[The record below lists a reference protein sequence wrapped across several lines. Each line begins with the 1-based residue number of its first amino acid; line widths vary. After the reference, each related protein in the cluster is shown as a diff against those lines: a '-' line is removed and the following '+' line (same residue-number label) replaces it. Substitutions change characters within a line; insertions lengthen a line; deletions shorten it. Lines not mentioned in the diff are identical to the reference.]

1 MSLVT
6 PPKRSKKHYG
16 TSWWG
21 AAWIESME
29 RLGGERLKRGK
40 TYANT
45 GKVLSIKYEKEKI
58 LAKVAGNY
66 RPFYRV
72 EIGLNKLKE
81 SAIGLIETIL
91 EENPLIAVDLS
102 LGKLSPDLQRLTE
115 SRGIRLLPSTWLE
128 IRARCDCPD
137 YGDPCKHQAAVFYMM
152 ANELDKDPL
161 MLLRLRGLPESF
173 FKRKDIAVAS
183 DKTLKGLVSKIL
195 SAPELEINSEKN
207 YNQNFPNLDF
217 KIDNLLSLLTENPSF
232 EQGFDFKSFLKSFYA
247 QAAVNINS
255 LFSEDF
261 DAQKE
266 AIKADYKINLN
277 TQADSYLYLFVVSR
291 IEDGFE
297 DVFSVLNYDQ
307 QSYKEF
313 LDFSLNTDLNDLA
326 PRQAFLL
333 LLVQTAVEI
342 IRAGLFIPDLIFGA
356 EDSFTVRYLPLLIN
370 DNLKARLK
378 ILREIFPDDLIRL
391 DGKSLKK
398 DLSEELLSFFITNL
412 LHNCFINASSINATS
427 IHSSKIVSAFIFDYK
442 YLPSSFSEKNT
453 GKALLNWLSKLSI
466 QKTNISPMIRIE
478 DTSEVELYL
487 DVDVFNR
494 EKPLVSMLS
503 LRDLHLN
510 PNLKYYSE
518 TKEEIINSINR
529 QLAIAAEYI
538 PELNQIINSKGEALP
553 RIDLNRVAELLSKSR
568 FILELLGIQFILPKA
583 LQKILKPRLSVSAK
597 GKSSNTLSNLNMANL
612 LEFSYEV
619 SLGDTKISLAEFRKL
634 VKSTTNLVK
643 FNDEYVMLDPS
654 EIDSLFKQSQKPLPE
669 INKAIDILHYGLAQ
683 EINGIQL
690 NTSKDLES
698 FIKMLTKTEKVSI
711 PSNLNAQLR
720 PYQERGFKW
729 LYSNFKKNLGSC
741 IADDMGLGKTLQ
753 VITLLL
759 KVHSA
764 KSSDTP
770 SLVVCP
776 TTLIGN
782 WVKECAKFA
791 PSLRVSVYHGAE
803 RSLKTKGAD
812 IVISSYGILRR
823 DLKKFNKH
831 DWNLFIIDEAQNIK
845 NTETQQ
851 TKAIKSLKAKNFIAM
866 SGTPVENRLS
876 ELWSIFDFINPGY
889 MKSLR
894 EFNDNFAIPIER
906 YREVEVAEK
915 LKNVSS
921 PFLLRRL
928 KTDKTI
934 IKDLPE
940 KVVIDEFNY
949 LSKEQTAIYQNIVE
963 ANMAAIES
971 SEGIERKGL
980 IFKLITNLKQLC
992 NHPSNYTKQKDC
1004 DPNLSGKATKLISL
1018 LREILINKEK
1028 IIIFT
1033 QYSEMGDI
1041 LQEMISK
1048 ELSEQALFFHG
1059 GISRKKRDQMVED
1072 FQTKP
1077 ENKIIIISLKA
1088 GGTGL
1093 NLTAA
1098 NHVIHYDLWWNPAV
1112 ENQATDRAFRIG
1124 QTKNVFVHRFIS
1136 LGTFE
1141 EKINDII
1148 KNKQELVNLTVS
1160 TGESWIS
1167 EMSDKDLKN
1176 LFAI

>member
-72 EIGLNKLKE
+72 EIELNKLKE

-102 LGKLSPDLQRLTE
+102 LGKLSADLQRLTE

-173 FKRKDIAVAS
+173 FKRKDIKI
-183 DKTLKGLVSKIL
+183 DDGKTLKSLVSKVL
-195 SAPELEINSEKN
+195 SAPDLELNAEKN
-207 YNQNFPNLDF
+207 YNQNFPSLEF
-217 KIDNLLSLLTENPSF
+217 KINKLLSLLTANPSF
-232 EQGFDFKSFLKSFYA
+232 EQSFDFKNFLESFYA
-247 QAAVNINS
+247 QAAININN

-261 DAQKE
+261 DTEKE
-266 AIKADYKINLN
+266 TPKADYKINLN
-277 TQADSYLYLFVVSR
+277 TQANSYLYFFIVSR
-291 IEDGFE
+291 MEDGFE

-313 LDFSLNTDLNDLA
+313 LDFSLNTDLNELA
-326 PRQAFLL
+326 PRKAFLL
-333 LLVQTAVEI
+333 LLVQTAVEVI
-342 IRAGLFIPDLIFGA
+342 KAGLFIPDLVFGA
-356 EDSFTVRYLPLLIN
+356 EDSFTVRYVPLLID

-378 ILREIFPDDLIRL
+378 VLREIFPDDLIKL
-391 DGKSLKK
+391 EGKPFNK
-398 DLSEELLSFFITNL
+398 DVLEELLSFFITNL
-412 LHNCFINASSINATS
+412 LHNSLINVRSIY
-427 IHSSKIVSAFIFDYK
+427 SSKIASAFIFDYQ
-442 YLPSSFSEKNT
+442 YVPSSFSEKNT

-487 DVDVFNR
+487 DVEVFNR
-494 EKPLVSMLS
+494 AQPLVSMLS
-503 LRDLHLN
+503 LRDLHFN
-510 PNLKYYSE
+510 PKPQHYSE
-518 TKEEIINSINR
+518 TKEEIINSVNR

-597 GKSSNTLSNLNMANL
+597 GKSSNTLSNLSMENL
-612 LEFSYEV
+612 LKFSYEI

-654 EIDSLFKQSQKPLPE
+654 EIDSLLNQAKKPLPE
-669 INKAIDILHYGLAQ
+669 ITRAIDVLHYGLAR
-683 EINGIQL
+683 EINGIEI
-690 NTSKDLES
+690 NASKDLDS

-803 RSLKTKGAD
+803 RSLKTKGTD

-851 TKAIKSLKAKNFIAM
+851 TQAIKSLKAKNFIAM

-889 MKSLR
+889 MKSLK

-940 KVVIDEFNY
+940 KIVIDEFNY

-992 NHPSNYTKQKDC
+992 NHPSNYTKQKDY

-1148 KNKQELVNLTVS
+1148 KSKQELVNLTVS

>member
-72 EIGLNKLKE
+72 EIELNKLKE

-102 LGKLSPDLQRLTE
+102 LGKLSADLQRLTE

-128 IRARCDCPD
+128 IRAKCDCPD

-173 FKRKDIAVAS
+173 FKRKDIKI
-183 DKTLKGLVSKIL
+183 DDGKTLKSLVSQVL
-195 SAPELEINSEKN
+195 SAPDLELNAEKN
-207 YNQNFPNLDF
+207 YNQSFPSLEF
-217 KIDNLLSLLTENPSF
+217 KISKLLSLLTANPSF
-232 EQGFDFKSFLKSFYA
+232 EQSFDFKNFLESFYA
-247 QAAVNINS
+247 QAAININN

-261 DAQKE
+261 DTEKE
-266 AIKADYKINLN
+266 TLKADYKINLN
-277 TQADSYLYLFVVSR
+277 TQANSYLYFFIVSR
-291 IEDGFE
+291 MEGGFE

-313 LDFSLNTDLNDLA
+313 LDFSLNTDLNELA

-333 LLVQTAVEI
+333 LLVQTAVEVI
-342 IRAGLFIPDLIFGA
+342 KAGLFIPDLVFGA
-356 EDSFTVRYLPLLIN
+356 EDSFTVKYVPLLID

-378 ILREIFPDDLIRL
+378 VLREIFPDDLIKL
-391 DGKSLKK
+391 EGKPFNK
-398 DLSEELLSFFITNL
+398 DVLEELLSFFITNL
-412 LHNCFINASSINATS
+412 LHNSLINVRSIY
-427 IHSSKIVSAFIFDYK
+427 SSKIASAFIFDYQ
-442 YLPSSFSEKNT
+442 YVPSSFSEKNT

-510 PNLKYYSE
+510 PKPQHYSE

-568 FILELLGIQFILPKA
+568 FVLELLGIQFILPKA

-597 GKSSNTLSNLNMANL
+597 GKSSNTLSNLSMENL
-612 LEFSYEV
+612 LKFSYEI

-654 EIDSLFKQSQKPLPE
+654 EIDSLLNQAKKPLPE
-669 INKAIDILHYGLAQ
+669 ITRAIDVLHYGLAR
-683 EINGIQL
+683 EINGIEI
-690 NTSKDLES
+690 NASKDLES
-698 FIKMLTKTEKVSI
+698 FIKMLTKTEKVAV

-753 VITLLL
+753 VISLLL
-759 KVHSA
+759 KVHSL
-764 KSSDTP
+764 KSSDAP

-803 RSLKTKGAD
+803 RSLKTKDTD

-845 NTETQQ
+845 NHETQQ
-851 TKAIKSLKAKNFIAM
+851 TQAIKSLKAKNFIAM

-889 MKSLR
+889 MKSLK

-915 LKNVSS
+915 LKNISS

-940 KVVIDEFNY
+940 KIVIDEFNY

-992 NHPSNYTKQKDC
+992 NHPSNYTKQKDY

-1124 QTKNVFVHRFIS
+1124 QAKNVFVHRFIS

-1148 KNKQELVNLTVS
+1148 KSKQELVNLTVS
-1160 TGESWIS
+1160 TGENWIS
-1167 EMSDKDLKN
+1167 EMSDKDLKK

>member
-1 MSLVT
+1 
-6 PPKRSKKHYG
+6 
-16 TSWWG
+16 
-21 AAWIESME
+21 ME

-66 RPFYRV
+66 RPFYSV
-72 EIGLNKLKE
+72 EIELNKLKD
-81 SAIGLIETIL
+81 SAVDLIETIL

-128 IRARCDCPD
+128 IRAKCNCPD

-173 FKRKDIAVAS
+173 FKRKDIKI
-183 DKTLKGLVSKIL
+183 DDGKTLKSLVSKVL
-195 SAPELEINSEKN
+195 SAPDLEPNAEKN
-207 YNQNFPNLDF
+207 YNQSFPSLEF
-217 KIDNLLSLLTENPSF
+217 KISKLLSLLTANPSF
-232 EQGFDFKSFLKSFYA
+232 EQSFDFKNFLESFYA
-247 QAAVNINS
+247 QAAININN
-255 LFSEDF
+255 LFSENF
-261 DAQKE
+261 DIEKE
-266 AIKADYKINLN
+266 AVKADYKITLN
-277 TQADSYLYLFVVSR
+277 TQANSYLYFFIVSR
-291 IEDGFE
+291 MEDEFE

-313 LDFSLNTDLNDLA
+313 LDFSLNTDLNELA
-326 PRQAFLL
+326 PRKAFLL
-333 LLVQTAVEI
+333 LLVQTAVELI
-342 IRAGLFIPDLIFGA
+342 KAGLFIPDLVFGA
-356 EDSFTVRYLPLLIN
+356 EDSFTVRYVPLLID

-378 ILREIFPDDLIRL
+378 VLREIFPDDLIKL
-391 DGKSLKK
+391 EGKPFNK
-398 DLSEELLSFFITNL
+398 DVLEELLSFFITNL
-412 LHNCFINASSINATS
+412 LHNSLINVRSIY
-427 IHSSKIVSAFIFDYK
+427 SSKIASAFIFDYQ
-442 YLPSSFSEKNT
+442 YVPSSFSEKNT

-466 QKTNISPMIRIE
+466 QKANISPLIRIE
-478 DTSEVELYL
+478 DKSENELYL
-487 DVDVFNR
+487 DVEVFNR
-494 EKPLVSMLS
+494 AQPLVSMLS
-503 LRDLHLN
+503 LRDLHFN
-510 PNLKYYSE
+510 PKPQYYSE

-553 RIDLNRVAELLSKSR
+553 RIDLNRVAELLSNSR
-568 FILELLGIQFILPKA
+568 FVLELLGIQFILPKA

-597 GKSSNTLSNLNMANL
+597 GKSSNTLSNLSMENL
-612 LEFSYEV
+612 LKFSYEI

-654 EIDSLFKQSQKPLPE
+654 EIDSLLNQAKKPLPE
-669 INKAIDILHYGLAQ
+669 ITRAIDVLHYGLAR
-683 EINGIQL
+683 EINGIEI
-690 NTSKDLES
+690 NASKDLES

-803 RSLKTKGAD
+803 RSLKTKGTD

-992 NHPSNYTKQKDC
+992 NHPSNYTKQKDY
-1004 DPNLSGKATKLISL
+1004 DPELSGKATKLISL

-1033 QYSEMGDI
+1033 QYTEMGDI

-1048 ELSEQALFFHG
+1048 ELLQQALFFHG

-1072 FQTKP
+1072 FQNKP

-1124 QTKNVFVHRFIS
+1124 QTKNVFVHRFVS

-1160 TGESWIS
+1160 TGENWIS
-1167 EMSDKDLKN
+1167 EMSDKDLKK

>member
-72 EIGLNKLKE
+72 EIELNKLKE

-102 LGKLSPDLQRLTE
+102 LGKLSADLQRLTE

-173 FKRKDIAVAS
+173 FKRKDIKI
-183 DKTLKGLVSKIL
+183 DDGKTLKSLVSKVL
-195 SAPELEINSEKN
+195 SAPDLELNAEKN
-207 YNQNFPNLDF
+207 YNQSFPSLEF
-217 KIDNLLSLLTENPSF
+217 KISKLLSLLTANPSF
-232 EQGFDFKSFLKSFYA
+232 EQSFDFKNFLESFYA
-247 QAAVNINS
+247 QAAININN

-261 DAQKE
+261 DTEKE
-266 AIKADYKINLN
+266 TLKADYKINLN
-277 TQADSYLYLFVVSR
+277 TQANSYLYFFIVSR
-291 IEDGFE
+291 MEDGFE

-313 LDFSLNTDLNDLA
+313 LDFSLNTDLNELA
-326 PRQAFLL
+326 PRKAFLL
-333 LLVQTAVEI
+333 LLVQTAVEVI
-342 IRAGLFIPDLIFGA
+342 KAGLFIPDLVFGA
-356 EDSFTVRYLPLLIN
+356 EDSFTVRYVPLLID

-378 ILREIFPDDLIRL
+378 VLREIFPDDLIKL
-391 DGKSLKK
+391 DGKPFNK
-398 DLSEELLSFFITNL
+398 DVLEELLSFFITNL
-412 LHNCFINASSINATS
+412 LHNSIINVRSIY
-427 IHSSKIVSAFIFDYK
+427 SSKIASAFIFDYQ
-442 YLPSSFSEKNT
+442 YVPSSFSEKNT

-466 QKTNISPMIRIE
+466 QKANISPLIRIE
-478 DTSEVELYL
+478 DKSENELYL
-487 DVDVFNR
+487 DVEVFNR
-494 EKPLVSMLS
+494 AQPLVSMLS

-510 PNLKYYSE
+510 PKPQHYSE
-518 TKEEIINSINR
+518 TKEEIINSVNR

-568 FILELLGIQFILPKA
+568 FVLELLGIQFILPKA

-597 GKSSNTLSNLNMANL
+597 GKSSNTLSNLSMENL
-612 LEFSYEV
+612 LKFSYEI

-643 FNDEYVMLDPS
+643 FNDEYIMLDPS
-654 EIDSLFKQSQKPLPE
+654 EIDSLLNQAKKPLPE
-669 INKAIDILHYGLAQ
+669 ITRPIDVLHYGLAR
-683 EINGIQL
+683 EINGIEI
-690 NTSKDLES
+690 NASKDLES
-698 FIKMLTKTEKVSI
+698 FIKMLTKTEKVAV
-711 PSNLNAQLR
+711 PSSLNAQLR

-753 VITLLL
+753 VISLLL
-759 KVHSA
+759 KVHSL
-764 KSSDTP
+764 KSSDAP

-803 RSLKTKGAD
+803 RSLKTKDTD

-851 TKAIKSLKAKNFIAM
+851 TQAIKSLKAKNFIAM

-889 MKSLR
+889 MKSLK

-940 KVVIDEFNY
+940 KIVIDEFNY

-963 ANMAAIES
+963 SNMPGIES

-992 NHPSNYTKQKDC
+992 NHPSNYTKQKNY
-1004 DPNLSGKATKLISL
+1004 DPELSGKATKLISL

-1028 IIIFT
+1028 VIIFT
-1033 QYSEMGDI
+1033 QYTEMGDI
-1041 LQEMISK
+1041 LQEMISR
-1048 ELSEQALFFHG
+1048 ELLQQALFFHG

-1148 KNKQELVNLTVS
+1148 KSKQELVNLTVS

-1167 EMSDKDLKN
+1167 EMSDKDLKK

>member
-1 MSLVT
+1 MSLIT

-72 EIGLNKLKE
+72 EIELNKLKE

-102 LGKLSPDLQRLTE
+102 LGKLSADLQRLTE

-173 FKRKDIAVAS
+173 FKRKDIKI
-183 DKTLKGLVSKIL
+183 DEGKTLKSLVSKVL
-195 SAPELEINSEKN
+195 SAPDLELNAEKN
-207 YNQNFPNLDF
+207 YNQSFPSLEF
-217 KIDNLLSLLTENPSF
+217 KISKLLSLLTANPSF
-232 EQGFDFKSFLKSFYA
+232 EQGFDFKNFLESFYA
-247 QAAVNINS
+247 QAAININN

-261 DAQKE
+261 DTEKE
-266 AIKADYKINLN
+266 TLKADYKINLN
-277 TQADSYLYLFVVSR
+277 TQANSYLYFFIVSR
-291 IEDGFE
+291 MEDGFE

-313 LDFSLNTDLNDLA
+313 LDFSLNTDLNELA

-333 LLVQTAVEI
+333 LLVQTAVEVI
-342 IRAGLFIPDLIFGA
+342 KAGLFIPDLVFGA
-356 EDSFTVRYLPLLIN
+356 EDSFTVRYVPLLID

-378 ILREIFPDDLIRL
+378 VLREIFPDDLIKL
-391 DGKSLKK
+391 EGKPFNK
-398 DLSEELLSFFITNL
+398 DVLEELLSFFITNL
-412 LHNCFINASSINATS
+412 LHNSLINVRSIY
-427 IHSSKIVSAFIFDYK
+427 SSKIASAFIFDYQ
-442 YLPSSFSEKNT
+442 YVPSSFSEKNT

-466 QKTNISPMIRIE
+466 QKANISPLIRIE
-478 DTSEVELYL
+478 DKSENELYL
-487 DVDVFNR
+487 DVEVFNR
-494 EKPLVSMLS
+494 AQPLVSMLS

-510 PNLKYYSE
+510 PKPQHYSE

-568 FILELLGIQFILPKA
+568 FVLELLGIQFILPKA

-597 GKSSNTLSNLNMANL
+597 GKSSNTLSNLSMENL
-612 LEFSYEV
+612 LKFSYEI

-643 FNDEYVMLDPS
+643 FNDEYIMLDPS
-654 EIDSLFKQSQKPLPE
+654 EIDSLLNQAKKPLPE
-669 INKAIDILHYGLAQ
+669 ITRPIDVLHYGLAR
-683 EINGIQL
+683 EINGIEI
-690 NTSKDLES
+690 NASKDLES
-698 FIKMLTKTEKVSI
+698 FIKMLTKTEKVAV

-753 VITLLL
+753 VISLLL
-759 KVHSA
+759 KVHSL
-764 KSSDTP
+764 KSSDAP

-803 RSLKTKGAD
+803 RSLKTKDTD

-851 TKAIKSLKAKNFIAM
+851 TQAIKSLKAKNFIAM

-889 MKSLR
+889 MKSLK

-940 KVVIDEFNY
+940 KIVIDEFNY

-963 ANMAAIES
+963 SNMPGIES

-992 NHPSNYTKQKDC
+992 NHPSNYTKQKNY
-1004 DPNLSGKATKLISL
+1004 DPELSGKATKLISL

-1028 IIIFT
+1028 VIIFT
-1033 QYSEMGDI
+1033 QYTEMGDI
-1041 LQEMISK
+1041 LQEMISR
-1048 ELSEQALFFHG
+1048 ELLQQALFFHG

-1148 KNKQELVNLTVS
+1148 KSKQELVNLTVS

-1167 EMSDKDLKN
+1167 EMSDKDLKK

>member
-1 MSLVT
+1 MSLIT

-72 EIGLNKLKE
+72 EIELNKLKE

-102 LGKLSPDLQRLTE
+102 LGKLSADLQRLTE

-173 FKRKDIAVAS
+173 FKRKDIKI
-183 DKTLKGLVSKIL
+183 DDGKTLKSLVSKVL
-195 SAPELEINSEKN
+195 SAPDLELNAEKN
-207 YNQNFPNLDF
+207 YNQSFPSLEF
-217 KIDNLLSLLTENPSF
+217 KISKLLSLLTANPSF
-232 EQGFDFKSFLKSFYA
+232 EQSFDFKNFLESFYA
-247 QAAVNINS
+247 QAAININN

-261 DAQKE
+261 DTEKE
-266 AIKADYKINLN
+266 TLKADYKINLN
-277 TQADSYLYLFVVSR
+277 TQANSYLYFFIVSR
-291 IEDGFE
+291 MEDGFE

-313 LDFSLNTDLNDLA
+313 LDFSLNTDLNELA
-326 PRQAFLL
+326 PRKAFLL
-333 LLVQTAVEI
+333 LLVQTAVEVI
-342 IRAGLFIPDLIFGA
+342 KAGLFIPDLVFGA
-356 EDSFTVRYLPLLIN
+356 EDSFTVRYVPLLID

-378 ILREIFPDDLIRL
+378 VLREIFPDDLIKL
-391 DGKSLKK
+391 EGKPFNK
-398 DLSEELLSFFITNL
+398 DVLEELLSFFITNL
-412 LHNCFINASSINATS
+412 LHNSLINVRSIY
-427 IHSSKIVSAFIFDYK
+427 SSKIASAFIFDYQ
-442 YLPSSFSEKNT
+442 YVPSSFSEKNT

-466 QKTNISPMIRIE
+466 QKANISPLIRIE
-478 DTSEVELYL
+478 DKSENELYL
-487 DVDVFNR
+487 DVEVFNR
-494 EKPLVSMLS
+494 AQPLVSMLS
-503 LRDLHLN
+503 LRDLHFN
-510 PNLKYYSE
+510 PKPQYYSE
-518 TKEEIINSINR
+518 TKEEIINSVNR

-568 FILELLGIQFILPKA
+568 FVLELLGIQFILPKA

-597 GKSSNTLSNLNMANL
+597 GKSSNTLSNLSMENL
-612 LEFSYEV
+612 LKFSYEI

-643 FNDEYVMLDPS
+643 FNDEYIMLDPS
-654 EIDSLFKQSQKPLPE
+654 EIDSLLNQAKKPLPE
-669 INKAIDILHYGLAQ
+669 ITRAIDVLHYGLAR
-683 EINGIQL
+683 EINGIEI
-690 NTSKDLES
+690 NASKDLES
-698 FIKMLTKTEKVSI
+698 FIKMLTKTEKVAV

-753 VITLLL
+753 VISLLL
-759 KVHSA
+759 KVHSL
-764 KSSDTP
+764 KSSDAP

-803 RSLKTKGAD
+803 RSLKTKDTD

-851 TKAIKSLKAKNFIAM
+851 TQAIKSLKAKNFIAM

-889 MKSLR
+889 MKSLK

-940 KVVIDEFNY
+940 KIVIDEFNY

-963 ANMAAIES
+963 SNMPGIES

-992 NHPSNYTKQKDC
+992 NHPSNYTKQKNY
-1004 DPNLSGKATKLISL
+1004 DPELSGKATKLISL

-1028 IIIFT
+1028 VIIFT
-1033 QYSEMGDI
+1033 QYTEMGDI
-1041 LQEMISK
+1041 LQEMISR
-1048 ELSEQALFFHG
+1048 ELLQQALFFHG

-1072 FQTKP
+1072 FQNKP

-1167 EMSDKDLKN
+1167 EMSDKDLKK

>member
-1 MSLVT
+1 MY
-6 PPKRSKKHYG
+6 P
-16 TSWWG
+16 
-21 AAWIESME
+21 
-29 RLGGERLKRGK
+29 
-40 TYANT
+40 
-45 GKVLSIKYEKEKI
+45 
-58 LAKVAGNY
+58 
-66 RPFYRV
+66 
-72 EIGLNKLKE
+72 
-81 SAIGLIETIL
+81 
-91 EENPLIAVDLS
+91 
-102 LGKLSPDLQRLTE
+102 
-115 SRGIRLLPSTWLE
+115 
-128 IRARCDCPD
+128 
-137 YGDPCKHQAAVFYMM
+137 
-152 ANELDKDPL
+152 
-161 MLLRLRGLPESF
+161 
-173 FKRKDIAVAS
+173 
-183 DKTLKGLVSKIL
+183 
-195 SAPELEINSEKN
+195 
-207 YNQNFPNLDF
+207 
-217 KIDNLLSLLTENPSF
+217 
-232 EQGFDFKSFLKSFYA
+232 
-247 QAAVNINS
+247 
-255 LFSEDF
+255 
-261 DAQKE
+261 
-266 AIKADYKINLN
+266 
-277 TQADSYLYLFVVSR
+277 
-291 IEDGFE
+291 
-297 DVFSVLNYDQ
+297 
-307 QSYKEF
+307 
-313 LDFSLNTDLNDLA
+313 
-326 PRQAFLL
+326 
-333 LLVQTAVEI
+333 
-342 IRAGLFIPDLIFGA
+342 
-356 EDSFTVRYLPLLIN
+356 
-370 DNLKARLK
+370 
-378 ILREIFPDDLIRL
+378 
-391 DGKSLKK
+391 
-398 DLSEELLSFFITNL
+398 
-412 LHNCFINASSINATS
+412 
-427 IHSSKIVSAFIFDYK
+427 
-442 YLPSSFSEKNT
+442 
-453 GKALLNWLSKLSI
+453 
-466 QKTNISPMIRIE
+466 
-478 DTSEVELYL
+478 L

-634 VKSTTNLVK
+634 VKSKTNLVK

-690 NTSKDLES
+690 NTSKDLDS

-764 KSSDTP
+764 KS
-770 SLVVCP
+770 
-776 TTLIGN
+776 
-782 WVKECAKFA
+782 
-791 PSLRVSVYHGAE
+791 
-803 RSLKTKGAD
+803 
-812 IVISSYGILRR
+812 
-823 DLKKFNKH
+823 
-831 DWNLFIIDEAQNIK
+831 
-845 NTETQQ
+845 
-851 TKAIKSLKAKNFIAM
+851 
-866 SGTPVENRLS
+866 
-876 ELWSIFDFINPGY
+876 
-889 MKSLR
+889 
-894 EFNDNFAIPIER
+894 
-906 YREVEVAEK
+906 
-915 LKNVSS
+915 NVSS
-921 PFLLRRL
+921 PFFLRRL

-1028 IIIFT
+1028 VIIFT
-1033 QYSEMGDI
+1033 QYTEMGDI
-1041 LQEMISK
+1041 LQEMISR
-1048 ELSEQALFFHG
+1048 ELLQQALFFHG

-1148 KNKQELVNLTVS
+1148 KSKQELVNLTVS

-1167 EMSDKDLKN
+1167 EMSDKDLKK

>member
-1 MSLVT
+1 M
-6 PPKRSKKHYG
+6 
-16 TSWWG
+16 
-21 AAWIESME
+21 
-29 RLGGERLKRGK
+29 
-40 TYANT
+40 
-45 GKVLSIKYEKEKI
+45 
-58 LAKVAGNY
+58 
-66 RPFYRV
+66 
-72 EIGLNKLKE
+72 
-81 SAIGLIETIL
+81 
-91 EENPLIAVDLS
+91 
-102 LGKLSPDLQRLTE
+102 
-115 SRGIRLLPSTWLE
+115 
-128 IRARCDCPD
+128 
-137 YGDPCKHQAAVFYMM
+137 
-152 ANELDKDPL
+152 
-161 MLLRLRGLPESF
+161 
-173 FKRKDIAVAS
+173 
-183 DKTLKGLVSKIL
+183 
-195 SAPELEINSEKN
+195 
-207 YNQNFPNLDF
+207 
-217 KIDNLLSLLTENPSF
+217 
-232 EQGFDFKSFLKSFYA
+232 
-247 QAAVNINS
+247 
-255 LFSEDF
+255 
-261 DAQKE
+261 
-266 AIKADYKINLN
+266 
-277 TQADSYLYLFVVSR
+277 
-291 IEDGFE
+291 
-297 DVFSVLNYDQ
+297 
-307 QSYKEF
+307 
-313 LDFSLNTDLNDLA
+313 
-326 PRQAFLL
+326 
-333 LLVQTAVEI
+333 
-342 IRAGLFIPDLIFGA
+342 
-356 EDSFTVRYLPLLIN
+356 
-370 DNLKARLK
+370 
-378 ILREIFPDDLIRL
+378 
-391 DGKSLKK
+391 
-398 DLSEELLSFFITNL
+398 
-412 LHNCFINASSINATS
+412 
-427 IHSSKIVSAFIFDYK
+427 
-442 YLPSSFSEKNT
+442 
-453 GKALLNWLSKLSI
+453 
-466 QKTNISPMIRIE
+466 
-478 DTSEVELYL
+478 
-487 DVDVFNR
+487 
-494 EKPLVSMLS
+494 
-503 LRDLHLN
+503 
-510 PNLKYYSE
+510 
-518 TKEEIINSINR
+518 
-529 QLAIAAEYI
+529 
-538 PELNQIINSKGEALP
+538 P
-553 RIDLNRVAELLSKSR
+553 RIDLNRVAELLSNSR
-568 FILELLGIQFILPKA
+568 FVLELLGIQFILPKA

-597 GKSSNTLSNLNMANL
+597 GKSSNTLSSLNMENL
-612 LEFSYEV
+612 LKFSYEV

-643 FNDEYVMLDPS
+643 FNDEYIMLDPS
-654 EIDSLFKQSQKPLPE
+654 EIDSLLNQAKKPLPE
-669 INKAIDILHYGLAQ
+669 ITRAIDVLHYGLAR
-683 EINGIQL
+683 EINGIEI
-690 NTSKDLES
+690 NASKDLES

-803 RSLKTKGAD
+803 RSLKTKGTD

-889 MKSLR
+889 MKSLK

-915 LKNVSS
+915 LKDVSS

-992 NHPSNYTKQKDC
+992 NHPSNYTKQKDY
-1004 DPNLSGKATKLISL
+1004 DPELSGKATKLISL

-1033 QYSEMGDI
+1033 QYTEMGDI

-1048 ELSEQALFFHG
+1048 ELLQQALFFHG

-1072 FQTKP
+1072 FQNKP

-1124 QTKNVFVHRFIS
+1124 QTKNVFVHRFVS

-1167 EMSDKDLKN
+1167 ETSDKDLKK

>member
-1 MSLVT
+1 MSLIT

-72 EIGLNKLKE
+72 EIELNKLKE

-102 LGKLSPDLQRLTE
+102 LGKLSADLQRLTE

-173 FKRKDIAVAS
+173 FKRKDIKI
-183 DKTLKGLVSKIL
+183 DDGKTLKSLVSKVL
-195 SAPELEINSEKN
+195 SAPDLELNAEKN
-207 YNQNFPNLDF
+207 YNQSFPSLEF
-217 KIDNLLSLLTENPSF
+217 KISKLLSLLTANPSF
-232 EQGFDFKSFLKSFYA
+232 EQSFDFKNFLESFYA
-247 QAAVNINS
+247 QAAININN

-261 DAQKE
+261 DTEKE
-266 AIKADYKINLN
+266 TLKADYKINLN
-277 TQADSYLYLFVVSR
+277 TQANSYLYFFIVSR
-291 IEDGFE
+291 MEDGFE

-313 LDFSLNTDLNDLA
+313 LDFSLNTDLNELA
-326 PRQAFLL
+326 PRKAFLL
-333 LLVQTAVEI
+333 LLVQTAVEVI
-342 IRAGLFIPDLIFGA
+342 KAGLFIPDLVFGA
-356 EDSFTVRYLPLLIN
+356 EDSFTVKYVPLLID

-378 ILREIFPDDLIRL
+378 VLREIFPDDLIKL
-391 DGKSLKK
+391 EGKPFNK
-398 DLSEELLSFFITNL
+398 DVLEELLSFFITNL
-412 LHNCFINASSINATS
+412 LHNSLINVRSMY
-427 IHSSKIVSAFIFDYK
+427 SSKIASAFIFDYQ
-442 YLPSSFSEKNT
+442 YVPSSFSEKNT

-510 PNLKYYSE
+510 PKPQHYSE

-568 FILELLGIQFILPKA
+568 FVLELLGIQFILPKA

-597 GKSSNTLSNLNMANL
+597 GKSSNTLSNLSMENL
-612 LEFSYEV
+612 LKFSYEI

-654 EIDSLFKQSQKPLPE
+654 EIDSLLNQAKKPLPE
-669 INKAIDILHYGLAQ
+669 ITRAIDVLHYGLAR
-683 EINGIQL
+683 EINGIEI
-690 NTSKDLES
+690 NASKDLES
-698 FIKMLTKTEKVSI
+698 FIKMLTKTEKVAV

-753 VITLLL
+753 VISLLL
-759 KVHSA
+759 KVHSL
-764 KSSDTP
+764 KSSDAP

-803 RSLKTKGAD
+803 RSLKTKDTD

-845 NTETQQ
+845 NHETQQ
-851 TKAIKSLKAKNFIAM
+851 TQAIKSLKAKNFIAM

-889 MKSLR
+889 MKSLK

-915 LKNVSS
+915 LKNISS

-940 KVVIDEFNY
+940 KIVIDEFNY

-992 NHPSNYTKQKDC
+992 NHPSNYTKQKDY

-1124 QTKNVFVHRFIS
+1124 QAKNVFVHRFIS

-1148 KNKQELVNLTVS
+1148 KSKQELVNLTVS
-1160 TGESWIS
+1160 TGENWIS
-1167 EMSDKDLKN
+1167 EMSDKDLKK